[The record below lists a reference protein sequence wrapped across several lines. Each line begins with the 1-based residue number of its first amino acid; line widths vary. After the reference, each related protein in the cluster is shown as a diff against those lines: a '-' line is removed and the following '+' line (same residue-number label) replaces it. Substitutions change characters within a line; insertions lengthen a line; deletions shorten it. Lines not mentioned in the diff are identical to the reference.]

1 MFWNAN
7 FDQPA
12 ACSGGEN
19 ARAGIVKKVGSLQQE
34 DARTSGA
41 ADDVGDTGPLD
52 AGARWLRAILQPRDN
67 ARDAVA
73 VLRFIGHAM
82 HLAERESEARQARVQ
97 PFTRCAVDDSQ

>member
-12 ACSGGEN
+12 ACSDGEI

-34 DARTSGA
+34 DARTSGT

-52 AGARWLRAILQPRDN
+52 AGTRWLRAILQPRDD

-73 VLRFIGHAM
+73 VLGFMGRAM
-82 HLAERESEARQARVQ
+82 HLAKREIGRASCRERA
-97 PFTRCAVDDSQ
+97 